1 MMGGSAIDDDWEL
14 TSPSNGI
21 KTLVLVG
28 RTGNGK
34 SATGNTILGR
44 KAFKSRASSS
54 GVTSTC
60 ELQRTVLRDG
70 QIVNVIDT
78 PGLFDISAGIDFVG
92 KEIVKCIDLAK
103 DGIHAVLV
111 VFSVRTRFSEE
122 EEAALRSLR
131 TLFGSKIID
140 YMIVVFTGGDELEDN
155 DETLEDYL
163 GRECP
168 QPLKDI
174 LLLCENRKVLFDN
187 KTKDETKRIGQV
199 YHLLSLVNTVMV
211 QNDGKPYTDDLFVEM
226 KKGAMKLHE
235 QQEVVGSL
243 KGYTK
248 GELLKLEEQMH
259 KSYEEQLQR
268 ITEMVEAKLRETTT
282 RLELKL
288 AEEQAA
294 RMRAEELAQF
304 AQMKSNDEIRL
315 LRESLEKAQRETQE
329 LRKQAE
335 SRCAIL

>member
-1 MMGGSAIDDDWEL
+1 MGGSSIDDDWEL
-14 TSPSNGI
+14 TSPGNGVR
-21 KTLVLVG
+21 TLVLVG

-60 ELQRTVLRDG
+60 ELQQTVLQDG

-78 PGLFDISAGIDFVG
+78 PGLFDISAGLDFVG
-92 KEIVKCIDLAK
+92 KEIVKCIGLAK

-122 EEAALRSLR
+122 EESALRSLR

-140 YMIVVFTGGDELEDN
+140 YMIVVFTGGDELEED
-155 DETLEDYL
+155 DEMLEDYL

-174 LLLCENRKVLFDN
+174 LELCENRKVLFNN
-187 KTKDETKRIGQV
+187 KTKDEGRRTAQV
-199 YHLLSLVNTVMV
+199 QELLSLVNTVV
-211 QNDGKPYTDDLFVEM
+211 TQNDGKPYTDEFFRDLKREA
-226 KKGAMKLHE
+226 KRL
-235 QQEVVGSL
+235 QDQREVVGSL
-243 KGYTK
+243 KGYPK
-248 GELLKLEEQMH
+248 GELERLKEQMH
-259 KSYEEQLQR
+259 ESYDEQLKR
-268 ITEMVEAKLRETTT
+268 ITEMVETKLKETTV
-282 RLELKL
+282 RLEQKL

-294 RMRAEELAQF
+294 RMRAEELAML
-304 AQMKSNDEIRL
+304 AQKKSNDEIRK
-315 LRESLEKAQRETQE
+315 LRESLEEAQRETQE
-329 LRKQAE
+329 LRKQASE
-335 SRCAIL
+335 SKCAIL